1 MLINEGRQRGTAI
14 QNKLFVL
21 GSDVG
26 HQMKTYI
33 WISIALTV
41 LLVIL
46 ALLLAGRAYL
56 APKKISDLARH
67 SAHLAAGYQ
76 LSLNV
81 ERSLASVENYM
92 RHADQRHLDDFRR
105 YSSETIRDKLDLYY
119 AVDLPTKNKVADLIA
134 ANRHYLFFVER
145 ELAHAEPAAG
155 SKAAAALQSEHEYL
169 ATELRDKTALVITAL
184 EHEVEQAAA
193 AIAIL
198 ESRDRLLLFSLALL
212 SLALLVTGLLGVAL
226 PLFVQYS
233 HVKYLTDNWRNAV
246 IITDRRGVVKKIN
259 AAAEKLLE
267 VAADAVL
274 NKSLNE
280 ALGHFPHLQNVFEP
294 LFHVILHQQRLID
307 HQTSYTYAGRKTC
320 LTVDYYPLF
329 TLNMLTGAAMIFSAG
344 ERPENKRFFF
354 ESIETERKR
363 LSIEIHDWMGRYMAT
378 MIRALDHLLRQ
389 SNDLAPGGADA
400 IRKDLEQLRT
410 HCQHAAVDMRNI
422 MNEIHPYLVDKM
434 GLIPALES
442 YVSYFEKAYGIE
454 TRIYYESH
462 TLKLET
468 WEEIAIYRIVQEA
481 LTNVIKYSAASK
493 VEIHFAVRGG
503 TLKIE
508 VKDNGPPGE
517 KPVEGKG
524 LWGMKE
530 RAKLLGGNLAYGYA
544 AGGFVV
550 TLTIPINWEETSS
563 AQN

>member
-1 MLINEGRQRGTAI
+1 
-14 QNKLFVL
+14 
-21 GSDVG
+21 
-26 HQMKTYI
+26 
-33 WISIALTV
+33 
-41 LLVIL
+41 
-46 ALLLAGRAYL
+46 
-56 APKKISDLARH
+56 
-67 SAHLAAGYQ
+67 
-76 LSLNV
+76 
-81 ERSLASVENYM
+81 
-92 RHADQRHLDDFRR
+92 
-105 YSSETIRDKLDLYY
+105 
-119 AVDLPTKNKVADLIA
+119 
-134 ANRHYLFFVER
+134 
-145 ELAHAEPAAG
+145 
-155 SKAAAALQSEHEYL
+155 
-169 ATELRDKTALVITAL
+169 
-184 EHEVEQAAA
+184 
-193 AIAIL
+193 
-198 ESRDRLLLFSLALL
+198 
-212 SLALLVTGLLGVAL
+212 
-226 PLFVQYS
+226 
-233 HVKYLTDNWRNAV
+233 
-246 IITDRRGVVKKIN
+246 
-259 AAAEKLLE
+259 
-267 VAADAVL
+267 
-274 NKSLNE
+274 
-280 ALGHFPHLQNVFEP
+280 
-294 LFHVILHQQRLID
+294 
-307 HQTSYTYAGRKTC
+307 
-320 LTVDYYPLF
+320 
-329 TLNMLTGAAMIFSAG
+329 
-344 ERPENKRFFF
+344 
-354 ESIETERKR
+354 
-363 LSIEIHDWMGRYMAT
+363 
-378 MIRALDHLLRQ
+378 LDHLLRQ